1 MKPEH
6 LAWVDEI
13 GRRIAA
19 CPMTEHRR
27 SDSRRMHSSA
37 ARLSLP
43 VKTNFAVSGP
53 AFRRGDGFCM
63 LDVNGIKRKHAERFG
78 AEPAVFL
85 APGRVNLIGEHTD
98 YAGGFVM
105 PAAIDFGTLAAITP
119 RNDGRVVIWSENF
132 HEQVSHQ
139 IEGLPKNGGGHWSG
153 YPLGV
158 VKILREAGFAIPPL
172 SLTVQGDVPLGAG
185 LSSSASI
192 EVATALAALS
202 LAGRIRR
209 ARRSRNSASARK
221 TFTSAPSCGIMDQ
234 FIACRGA
241 ENHALLLD
249 CRSLEY
255 RLAPIPETVS
265 LVIANTMVKHAI
277 AGGEYGIR
285 RAEVEEGTAILRGHR
300 PEIQLLRDATT
311 KDLEQWGDEMP
322 GNVLRRCRHIIT
334 ENLRTVAAAD
344 ALAAG
349 NLKKLGDLMAAAHA
363 SYRDDFE
370 ASCEEADAMV
380 EAAHQLPGLIGARL
394 TGGGFGGCTVNLVQ
408 SDLAQDFAA
417 RLYDEYRAR
426 TGIDAEIYRCHASAA
441 AHAV

>member
-1 MKPEH
+1 
-6 LAWVDEI
+6 
-13 GRRIAA
+13 
-19 CPMTEHRR
+19 
-27 SDSRRMHSSA
+27 
-37 ARLSLP
+37 
-43 VKTNFAVSGP
+43 
-53 AFRRGDGFCM
+53 M
-63 LDVNGIKRKHAERFG
+63 LDVNGIKKKHAERFG
-78 AEPAVFL
+78 AEAAVFA

-105 PAAIDFGTLAAITP
+105 PAAIDFGTLAAISP
-119 RNDGRVVIWSENF
+119 RTDGRVVVWSENF
-132 HEQVSHQ
+132 NEQVSHQ
-139 IEGLPKNGGGHWSG
+139 LDGFPKNGGGHWSG

-158 VKILREAGFAIPPL
+158 VKILREAGFKVPAFN
-172 SLTVQGDVPLGAG
+172 LTIQGDVPLGAG

-202 LAGRIRR
+202 LAGANPEREEIAKLCQR
-209 ARRSRNSASARK
+209 AENVYVGS
-221 TFTSAPSCGIMDQ
+221 SCGIMDQ

-255 RLAPIPETVS
+255 RLAPIPPSVS
-265 LVIANTMVKHAI
+265 LVIANTMVKHSV

-285 RAEVEEGTAILRGHR
+285 RTEVEEGTAILREHR
-300 PEIQLLRDATT
+300 PEIELLRDATPQ
-311 KDLEQWGDEMP
+311 DLEQWGAEMP
-322 GNVLRRCRHIIT
+322 ENVLRRCRHIIT

-344 ALAAG
+344 ALEAG
-349 NLKKLGDLMAAAHA
+349 HMKKLGDLMAAAHA

-380 EAAHQLPGLIGARL
+380 EAAHRLPGLIGARL
-394 TGGGFGGCTVNLVQ
+394 TGGGFGGCTVNLVHA
-408 SDLAQDFAA
+408 DRAEKFAA
-417 RLYDEYRAR
+417 RLHDEYRAA